1 VRTLLELGSTP
12 LMDEA
17 DVEKLLPGMGSIE
30 TDREGY
36 AVMILLRKHGEQQR
50 EEREE
55 REERLVGKGK
65 IKQARIRLTGASAR
79 ARSSRQGYA

>member
-1 VRTLLELGSTP
+1 MRTLLELGSTP

-55 REERLVGKGK
+55 REERLVEQGQDQAGKDTLD
-65 IKQARIRLTGASAR
+65 RC
-79 ARSSRQGYA
+79 